1 MKIKTIY
8 TLLLLLLI
16 GFGTRVSAQT
26 NAVLNYPVPAKKRV
40 STQKQNQQN
49 TGKDTK
55 TALTILPTTISIRLI
70 LHCTGRKLRKRK

>member
-40 STQKQNQQN
+40 STQKQNRTQ
-49 TGKDTK
+49 K

-70 LHCTGRKLRKRK
+70 LPCTGRKLRKRK

>member
-49 TGKDTK
+49 TGHKK
-55 TALTILPTTISIRLI
+55 PHLQFCRQQYQY
-70 LHCTGRKLRKRK
+70 G

>member
-16 GFGTRVSAQT
+16 GFGTRVCAQT
-26 NAVLNYPVPAKKRV
+26 NAVLNYPVPAKKRI

-55 TALTILPTTISIRLI
+55 KRTYNSADNNIN
-70 LHCTGRKLRKRK
+70 CTGRELRKRK